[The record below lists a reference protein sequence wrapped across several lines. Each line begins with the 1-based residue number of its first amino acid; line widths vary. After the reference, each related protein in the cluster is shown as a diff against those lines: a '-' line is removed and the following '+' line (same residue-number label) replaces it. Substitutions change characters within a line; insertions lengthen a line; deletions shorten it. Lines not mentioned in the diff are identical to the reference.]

1 MSGMSQDG
9 GVRIFASDAERC
21 ADGTGGLKVHPQMQV
36 ILGSSRGFIK
46 TDEGGQKLRD
56 LYRAGTVGQN
66 PNLYRQ
72 FALDCF
78 LGQIARVRGAVE
90 SGQAPDLTGTET
102 PYKFGY
108 CTLVIAGAQ
117 RGADQCPGADHAAT
131 LKYLINSGAPVD
143 SCDIVGL
150 TPLHHAVQN
159 TRGPMIALA
168 RILLESGANVNCQNR
183 YGEVP
188 FLTMVQA
195 GDPRMVELLMEFGAD
210 IDMPDADGTTGRS
223 MFMKTGP
230 AVTAAVMK
238 WLRKRSGQQMPLDG
252 KMCAKCGKTDG
263 SLKICSKCHA
273 VKYCSSECQRADWRE
288 HKKTCTPFDTA
299 TSVTVRPLYRDNG
312 TLMSPSELTRNVFGI
327 PQNPRPDSHNR
338 STHAP
343 RLRPGEPKAMVIKVQ
358 VPHTGT
364 APTMQDGTMLVY
376 DKKRE
381 FVCMLEAAGNE
392 AAYMRIAQTVWTRGV
407 GGAKAY
413 FPAELRSKDELVI
426 KVGEVLAEQPF

>member
-1 MSGMSQDG
+1 MRQDG
-9 GVRIFASDAERC
+9 GVRAFASDADRR

-36 ILGSSRGFIK
+36 ILDSSTGFIK
-46 TDEGGQKLRD
+46 TDECGQKLRD
-56 LYRAGTVGQN
+56 LYRTGTVGQN
-66 PNLYRQ
+66 PNMYRQ

-78 LGQIARVRGAVE
+78 LGQIARVKLAVE
-90 SGQAPDLTGTET
+90 SQAPDLTGTET

-108 CTLVIAGAQ
+108 CTLVVAGAQ

-131 LKYLINSGAPVD
+131 LKYLSGSGAPVD

-159 TRGPMIALA
+159 THGPTVALA
-168 RILLESGANVNCQNR
+168 RILLESGANVNHQNR

-188 FLTMVQA
+188 FLTMVQL
-195 GDPRMVELLMEFGAD
+195 GDPRTVELLMEFGAD

-223 MFMKTGP
+223 MFVKTGP

-238 WLRKRSGQQMPLDG
+238 WLRKRSGEQMPLDG

-273 VKYCSSECQRADWRE
+273 VKYCSPECQRADWRE

-299 TSVTVRPLYRDNG
+299 TSVTVRPSYRDNAQLG
-312 TLMSPSELTRNVFGI
+312 LMSSSEFARNFFGI
-327 PQNPRPDSHNR
+327 PTTPRPEAHNR
-338 STHAP
+338 SSHVP
-343 RLRPGEPKAMVIKVQ
+343 HLRPGQSKAMVIKVQ
-358 VPHTGT
+358 VPYTGT

-381 FVCMLEAAGNE
+381 FVS
-392 AAYMRIAQTVWTRGV
+392 AYMRIAQTVWMRGV

-413 FPAELRSKDELVI
+413 FPAELKSADELVI
-426 KVGEVLAEQPF
+426 KVSEVLAEQPF